1 MILASNQRRRFLF
14 HVFID
19 GTAALFEAVVLPAYL
34 RNHRDWL
41 GIADGG
47 HCRWLVTPW
56 QWVSTWM
63 LRHAT
68 NWHARNPIPLC
79 SYSMATSQKSKFL
92 SALVDKGRKVIG
104 KRSTQSPS
112 LPGETESATNSSPS
126 TTSHN
131 KFKKSNDARRDMNV
145 LALTYILRDC
155 TTIRELILL
164 IISLNDH
171 DDSGKVCTI
180 CNPS

>member
-1 MILASNQRRRFLF
+1 MDCGN
-14 HVFID
+14 
-19 GTAALFEAVVLPAYL
+19 EANLK
-34 RNHRDWL
+34 
-41 GIADGG
+41 
-47 HCRWLVTPW
+47 
-56 QWVSTWM
+56 
-63 LRHAT
+63 
-68 NWHARNPIPLC
+68 ARNTILLRSYCMASLQKFNLFGPLVNN
-79 SYSMATSQKSKFL
+79 L
-92 SALVDKGRKVIG
+92 KGRRVIG
-104 KRSTQSPS
+104 KRSSQS
-112 LPGETESATNSSPS
+112 LPGDTESATNSSPS

-131 KFKKSNDARRDMNV
+131 KFKNSNDARRDMSV